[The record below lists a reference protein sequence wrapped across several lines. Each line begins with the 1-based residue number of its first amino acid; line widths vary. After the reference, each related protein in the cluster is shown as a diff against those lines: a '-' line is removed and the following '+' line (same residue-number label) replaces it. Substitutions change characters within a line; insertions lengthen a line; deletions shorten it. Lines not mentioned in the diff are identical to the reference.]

1 MFFSDCCTRLNL
13 GVWISEPLQSSR
25 VVRRPPKK
33 TKVIVLIM
41 VGQTLCKVVF
51 VFEKRETS
59 KPDPPCWFPR
69 TPTLNSQKRLEV
81 PDHFLGSPRTGEKG
95 CRLSPHACP
104 GRARPGRQ
112 KERTRGE
119 ENDQPTTPAGVATD
133 GAPRRALPASSALPL
148 FMHACICTM
157 LRARSARRLV
167 CLSLTHRCTALTL

>member
-95 CRLSPHACP
+95 CHFLRTHAPGARGRADRKKEREERKTTNQPRRLVWRRTVRLS
-104 GRARPGRQ
+104 
-112 KERTRGE
+112 
-119 ENDQPTTPAGVATD
+119 
-133 GAPRRALPASSALPL
+133 
-148 FMHACICTM
+148 MHACICTM